1 MTSKNKILLA
11 GSAVLAFV
19 LLTGFRGGHWGGGA
33 RDPERIKQMITWKLD
48 DRLEELNA
56 TDAQKRTLQGLK
68 DGLFEDGKRLV
79 VENKEARKQALEQWD
94 SAQPDATR
102 VHALVDARVD
112 ALRGFAHK
120 VADAFLEAHRVLSP
134 EQRQQVSAGI
144 RSHHER

>member
-11 GSAVLAFV
+11 GTAVLAFV

-48 DRLEELNA
+48 DRLEDLKA
-56 TDAQKRTLQGLK
+56 TGAQKQAIQGLK

-79 VENKEARKQALEQWD
+79 AENKDARKQALEQWE

-120 VADAFLEAHRVLSP
+120 VADAFLEAHRVLTP
-134 EQRQQVSAGI
+134 EQRQQVSADV
-144 RSHHER
+144 RAHHAR